1 MSVAEGLTEAT
12 ATGAAIL
19 GVVAVE
25 GVPISKVVSRLS
37 LGLKHIPPQS
47 DLIEII
53 GKYFTAWDEAAL
65 KFKSM

>member
-1 MSVAEGLTEAT
+1 MSVAKRLTEAI

-19 GVVAVE
+19 GVAAVE

-53 GKYFTAWDEAAL
+53 GKYFTAWDDAAL